1 MKNLY
6 NIENSNWELLA
17 KYFCNEASEPE
28 RQEVETWAGQSGVN
42 LAELNENRELIEKAK
57 LWFETRRFNT
67 HKAWDKITLK
77 LEESSRVIQ
86 LQTSPP
92 KNLFYRKL
100 LRVAASILLA
110 TILGTAGYFVG
121 FRQHKPAVYSE
132 IITNN
137 KQVVNGISLPDGSVV
152 TLNSNS
158 KLTFP
163 RLFSGNT
170 REVSITGE
178 AFFEVKPDAS
188 RAFVITAGNAQ
199 IKVLGTSFNVCAY
212 PEEAT
217 VDVVVESGKVQVT
230 YVAKAQTTANN
241 LILSPGEKG
250 TVSNKDFT
258 LEKSVN
264 ADRNISA
271 WRTRQFVFEETP
283 LSDVVAALEKVYFA
297 NIQII
302 DPAINGLVL
311 SASFN
316 DQPVDFILDVIRLTF
331 NLELTSM
338 NGQYYLTSINNR

>member
-1 MKNLY
+1 MKNFY
-6 NIENSNWELLA
+6 DIENLNWDLLA
-17 KYFCNEASEPE
+17 KYLCNEASEPE
-28 RQEVETWAGQSGVN
+28 RQEIETWAGQTGVN

-57 LWFETRRFNT
+57 LCFETRRFNT
-67 HKAWDKITLK
+67 HNAWDKVALK
-77 LEESSRVIQ
+77 MAKSSQVIQ
-86 LQTSPP
+86 LQPTPQS
-92 KNLFYRKL
+92 NIFYRRL

-137 KQVVNGISLPDGSVV
+137 NQVVNGITLPDGSVV

-163 RLFSGNT
+163 RSFSGNT
-170 REVSITGE
+170 REVSISGE

-212 PEEAT
+212 PDEET
-217 VDVVVESGKVQVT
+217 VDVVVETGKVQVT
-230 YVAKAQTTANN
+230 FAAAQTTANN
-241 LILSPGEKG
+241 LILTPGEKG
-250 TVSNKDFT
+250 TFSNKDIT

-271 WRTRQFVFEETP
+271 WRTRQFVFDETP
-283 LSDVVAALEKVYFA
+283 ISDVVAALEKVYFA
-297 NIQII
+297 NIQIV
-302 DPAINGLVL
+302 DPAINTLVL
-311 SASFN
+311 TASFD

>member
-1 MKNLY
+1 MEKLY
-6 NIENSNWELLA
+6 DIENFNWDLLA
-17 KYFCNEASEPE
+17 KYLCNEASEPE

-42 LAELNENRELIEKAK
+42 LAELNENRELIDKAK

-67 HKAWDKITLK
+67 HNAWKK
-77 LEESSRVIQ
+77 VVHNLEETKQVIQ
-86 LQTSPP
+86 LQPSPQR
-92 KNLFYRKL
+92 NVFYRKM

-137 KQVVNGISLPDGSVV
+137 KQVVNGITLPDGSVV

-163 RLFSGNT
+163 RSFTGNT

-188 RAFVITAGNAQ
+188 STFVITAGNAQ

-212 PEEAT
+212 PDEET
-217 VDVVVESGKVQVT
+217 VDVVVETGKVQVICK
-230 YVAKAQTTANN
+230 ANAQTTANN
-241 LILSPGEKG
+241 LILTPGEKG
-250 TVSNKDFT
+250 TVSNKDLT
-258 LEKSVN
+258 LEKTIN

-271 WRTRQFVFEETP
+271 WRTRQFVFDETP
-283 LSDVVAALEKVYFA
+283 LSDVVTALEKVYFT
-297 NIQII
+297 NIQIV
-302 DPAINGLVL
+302 DPAINTLVL
-311 SASFN
+311 TASFN

>member
-1 MKNLY
+1 MENLY
-6 NIENSNWELLA
+6 DIDNYNGELLA
-17 KYFCNEASEPE
+17 KYLCNEASETE
-28 RQEVETWAGQSGVN
+28 RQEVETWAGQSGVH
-42 LAELNENRELIEKAK
+42 LTAINENRELLEKAK
-57 LWFETRRFNT
+57 LWFETSRFNT
-67 HKAWDKITLK
+67 QEAWDKITL
-77 LEESSRVIQ
+77 EMEGSSRVVK
-86 LQTSPP
+86 LQPSPQY
-92 KNLFYRKL
+92 NLFNRKM
-100 LRVAASILLA
+100 LRVAVAILLA
-110 TILGTAGYFVG
+110 TMLGTAGYFVG
-121 FRQHKPAVYSE
+121 FHQHEPAVFSE
-132 IITNN
+132 IITNK
-137 KQVVNGISLPDGSVV
+137 KQVVNGIILPDGSEV

-188 RAFVITAGNAQ
+188 RPLVITAGNAQ

-212 PEEAT
+212 PDEAT

-230 YVAKAQTTANN
+230 YAPKSKTTANN

>member
-6 NIENSNWELLA
+6 DIENLNWDLLA
-17 KYFCNEASEPE
+17 KYLCNEASEPE
-28 RQEVETWAGQSGVN
+28 RQEVETWTGQSGVN

-57 LWFETRRFNT
+57 LWFETSRYNT
-67 HKAWDKITLK
+67 NQAWDKVSLMI
-77 LEESSRVIQ
+77 EESTRVIQ
-86 LQTSPP
+86 LQPSP
-92 KNLFYRKL
+92 KRNIFYRRL
-100 LRVAASILLA
+100 MRVAASILLA

-137 KQVVNGISLPDGSVV
+137 KQVVNGITLPDGSVV

-163 RLFSGNT
+163 RSFSGNT

-188 RAFVITAGNAQ
+188 RTFVITAGNAQ
-199 IKVLGTSFNVCAY
+199 IKVLGTTFNVCAY
-212 PEEAT
+212 PDEET
-217 VDVVVESGKVQVT
+217 VDVVVETGKVQVIC
-230 YVAKAQTTANN
+230 AANAQTTANN
-241 LILSPGEKG
+241 LILTSGEKG
-250 TVSNKDFT
+250 TVSNKDLT

-271 WRTRQFVFEETP
+271 WRTRQFVFDETP

-297 NIQII
+297 NIQIV
-302 DPAINGLVL
+302 DPDINTLVL
-311 SASFN
+311 TASFN
-316 DQPVDFILDVIRLTF
+316 DQSVDFILDVIRLTF

-338 NGQYYLTSINNR
+338 NRSEERRGGKE